1 MDAFKVAHIAT
12 EIAVIGAVYVIL
24 KNKVNAEKAERELL
38 AQKVQKLEEMSKQQM
53 EALKI
58 LYARIEENEKQQGVS
73 GSFKEKKKRFEPLKK
88 AYSEEEPMKYTK
100 GAGVFAT
107 EADHQEKEETPSGYQ
122 PLEEDYE
129 TPEHRIGSSNM
140 EDTD

>member
-12 EIAVIGAVYVIL
+12 EIAVIGAVYIVL

-38 AQKVQKLEEMSKQQM
+38 AQRVQKLEEASKQQM

-58 LYARIEENEKQQGVS
+58 LYARIEE
-73 GSFKEKKKRFEPLKK
+73 KEKRQDSRTFKKKIEKRFEPLRNL
-88 AYSEEEPMKYTK
+88 YSEEQTHTK
-100 GAGVFAT
+100 GAGVYAT
-107 EADHQEKEETPSGYQ
+107 EADYQSQEEESPSSDYQ
-122 PLEEDYE
+122 PLEEEYE

-140 EDTD
+140 EETD